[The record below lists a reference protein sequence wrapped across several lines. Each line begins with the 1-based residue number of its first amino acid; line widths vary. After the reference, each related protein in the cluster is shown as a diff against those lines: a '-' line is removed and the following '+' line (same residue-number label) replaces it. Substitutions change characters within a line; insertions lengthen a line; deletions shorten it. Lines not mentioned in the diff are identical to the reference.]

1 MAISRTPHVD
11 NAIWKLKRKQK
22 PEPEKDNSVPPNLMD
37 APLYQRNL
45 KDEEA
50 VKFAKNN
57 ALIDELVEATQ
68 YMQELFQKEIK
79 SGNIPSSM
87 SYSEWLES
95 LRLKRLNVSDG
106 GPIDPADD
114 LLKQWLKL
122 MELRSRLSE
131 RERDNVD
138 FLIDKLAPK
147 NKPSQD

>member
-1 MAISRTPHVD
+1 MSISRTPHVD
-11 NAIWKLKRKQK
+11 NEIWKLKRKQK
-22 PEPEKDNSVPPNLMD
+22 PVLEKDNSVPPNLMD

-95 LRLKRLNVSDG
+95 LRLNVSEG

-122 MELRSRLSE
+122 MELRSRLSQ

-138 FLIDKLAPK
+138 FLIDKLAPQ
-147 NKPSQD
+147 NKPAQD

>member
-22 PEPEKDNSVPPNLMD
+22 PVLEKDNSVPPNLMD

-95 LRLKRLNVSDG
+95 LRLNVSEG

-138 FLIDKLAPK
+138 FLIDKLAPQ
-147 NKPSQD
+147 NKPAQD